1 MVSIVWKDIMQ
12 IKSKNPEVF
21 SKYSENISISI
32 GNGLSTQFWIDPWV
46 HDACLCRLYPRIFNV
61 ISNKD
66 ESVAEV
72 FQRKE
77 ELFFWS
83 FQQRRNL
90 FVWEDEEMQDLRN
103 FLDGLHISIQM
114 RPDHII
120 WMACNSKSY
129 SVSSMY
135 NLSLIPASTS
145 EINDSKSSNWIW
157 KSAAPYR
164 VQCFIWMVNLGK
176 LKTGKFLLNI
186 GIIQQPIHALCKF
199 CGDEIESIDHSLL
212 LCPVVWNVWCLILQ
226 WWGLKWVTPQSVINL
241 FSWWNNFKFKPKV
254 NWIWKC
260 IPYAVLWSL
269 WKMRNEHLFQD
280 KSLLWEDIVDL
291 IKLRVAFWVKS
302 NGDFD
307 GYSVNDFLYRLNSI
321 LEAVG

>member
-1 MVSIVWKDIMQ
+1 MDPRLWQPNMALNRMVSIVWKDIMQ

-46 HDACLCRLYPRIFNV
+46 YDACLCRLYPRIFNV

-120 WMACNSKSY
+120 WMACNLSPTRCLLCTTFL
-129 SVSSMY
+129 
-135 NLSLIPASTS
+135 LSLHPLPKSMIASHP
-145 EINDSKSSNWIW
+145 IG
-157 KSAAPYR
+157 
-164 VQCFIWMVNLGK
+164 FGNL
-176 LKTGKFLLNI
+176 LP
-186 GIIQQPIHALCKF
+186 PIEFNALF
-199 CGDEIESIDHSLL
+199 G
-212 LCPVVWNVWCLILQ
+212 W
-226 WWGLKWVTPQSVINL
+226 
-241 FSWWNNFKFKPKV
+241 
-254 NWIWKC
+254 
-260 IPYAVLWSL
+260 
-269 WKMRNEHLFQD
+269 
-280 KSLLWEDIVDL
+280 
-291 IKLRVAFWVKS
+291 
-302 NGDFD
+302 
-307 GYSVNDFLYRLNSI
+307 SI
-321 LEAVG
+321 LGS